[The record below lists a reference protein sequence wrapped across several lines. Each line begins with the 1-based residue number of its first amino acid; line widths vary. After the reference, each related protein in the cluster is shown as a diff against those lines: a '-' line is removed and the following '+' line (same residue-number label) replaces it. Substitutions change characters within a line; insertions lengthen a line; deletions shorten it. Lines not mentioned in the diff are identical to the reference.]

1 MCIEP
6 NCNKYVAAYS
16 KHLSCFECTTTIRG
30 GYPCEPPDVCNL
42 CKEAFK
48 TDPKFRRLMAKGKRD
63 RDSGKEKTKQRK
75 TLTMGNETPSA
86 KTETNASSPRAK
98 AFITK
103 SK

>member
-1 MCIEP
+1 
-6 NCNKYVAAYS
+6 
-16 KHLSCFECTTTIRG
+16 
-30 GYPCEPPDVCNL
+30 
-42 CKEAFK
+42 
-48 TDPKFRRLMAKGKRD
+48 MAKGKRD